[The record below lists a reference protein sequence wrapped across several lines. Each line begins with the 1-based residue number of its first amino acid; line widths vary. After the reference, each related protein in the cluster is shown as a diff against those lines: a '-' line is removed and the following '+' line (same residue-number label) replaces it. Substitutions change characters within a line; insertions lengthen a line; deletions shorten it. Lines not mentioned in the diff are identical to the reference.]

1 MFELQL
7 RALNLPAPQAEYKF
21 HPTRRWRFDYAWPE
35 FRCALEVEGGVWSRG
50 RHTRGSG
57 FRGDMEKYNSATTDG
72 WAIVRCEPSD
82 LRNGKAAKLV
92 EQLLVCYWNR
102 RTTT

>member
-57 FRGDMEKYNSATTDG
+57 FRGDMEKYNTGTCEG

-82 LRNGKAAKLV
+82 LRNGKAVKLV
-92 EQLLVCYWNR
+92 EELLACYWHR